1 MSESAFLREQFV
13 NPFTEVQ
20 EIAFL
25 AYGCSEFYREKL
37 RRAKLRPEEIRSI
50 TDLSRLPLTTREEI
64 QGKPWGLLTVPKS
77 RICQIDASVPAS
89 KLPRVYIPL
98 SADDLYRGGLRPF
111 VRGTSF
117 SPPLPMT
124 IGEKDFVINALP
136 YEVSYLGLLFHHIL
150 QDGVGAGLVPVGK
163 GGFYSRPEK
172 SLRIMKDLSGDH
184 LFTTPAYAIHL
195 AEKARE
201 VGYEIGSDL
210 NPKSLWLVGENCAP
224 ALRRRIEALWK
235 TNAYLCL
242 SSLECGPIALECA
255 EKNGM
260 HVATGYVF
268 AEIVPM
274 DNPDLRV
281 PEGTG
286 EIVVTVLWRRSS
298 PLIRYRT
305 GLIGSI
311 DPNPC
316 PCGLESPRIR
326 FWGDRTECLELGKS
340 KVSLLDIEDCLTEL
354 PEISSWYYLRPQGD
368 VLTVLI
374 PSGMRPQEREGLRE
388 NAEKKLRERLK
399 LPLRVAVEEHSL
411 TYRGEHWNRV
421 LTS

>member
-1 MSESAFLREQFV
+1 MSENAFLREQFV

-20 EIAFL
+20 EVVFL
-25 AYGCSEFYREKL
+25 AYKCSEFYGEKL
-37 RRAKLRPEEIRSI
+37 RRAKLKPEEIRS
-50 TDLSRLPLTTREEI
+50 TADLSRLPLTTRDEI

-89 KLPRVYIPL
+89 NLPRIYIPL

-111 VRGTSF
+111 MRGTSF

-124 IGEKDFVINALP
+124 VGDKDLVINALP
-136 YEVSYLGLLFHHIL
+136 YEVSYLGFLFHRIL
-150 QDGVGAGLVPVGK
+150 QDGVGAGMVPVGK
-163 GGFYSRPEK
+163 GGFYSVPEK

-201 VGYEIGSDL
+201 VGYEMGSDL
-210 NPKSLWLVGENCAP
+210 KPKSLWLAGENCAP
-224 ALRRRIEALWK
+224 ALRRRVEALWK
-235 TNAYLCL
+235 ASAYLCL
-242 SSLECGPIALECA
+242 SSLECGPIALECG

-274 DNPDLRV
+274 DNPGLRV

-305 GLIGSI
+305 GLLGSL
-311 DPNPC
+311 DLTRC
-316 PCGLESPRIR
+316 ECGLESPRIR
-326 FWGDRTECLELGKS
+326 FFGDKTEFLELGKN
-340 KVSLLDIEDCLTEL
+340 KVSLLEAEDSLTEL
-354 PEISSWYYLRPQGD
+354 PELNSWYYLRPQGD

-374 PSGMRPQEREGLRE
+374 PSGMSPQERKELRDK
-388 NAEKKLRERLK
+388 AEKKLRERLEF
-399 LPLRVAVEEHSL
+399 PLHVEVEEHSL
-411 TYRGEHWNRV
+411 KYRGEHWNRV
-421 LTS
+421 LAS